1 MSDNSKNRN
10 KNDQNGNC
18 DNWFILFIHSIFPFS
33 KYCVTGNE
41 ADSNTIAIDT
51 SAHRKVF
58 HIVIFEYDVPVL
70 STVSVT

>member
-1 MSDNSKNRN
+1 MTKTATAIT
-10 KNDQNGNC
+10 GLY
-18 DNWFILFIHSIFPFS
+18 FFIHSIFPFS
-33 KYCVTGNE
+33 KYCVTGNK